1 MPLPRAYTCNVYRSR
16 RECKCACSVPLRHP
30 PLSGTGLFSM
40 NITAFTSAATKSQT
54 VSAIIMSSG
63 EDSPGDTLLTS
74 VITRGCRKL
83 PGGGMADVFVHARM
97 EGCST
102 ALLLYTLHFN
112 TLHGLSLEPSKNR
125 KPRVSIN
132 LASCKLIDWKLML
145 NATCSR
151 VNCVRTFLYSQLLFL
166 YQSWHTCC
174 ELRTASCMTCIAH
187 ACVHVRNV
195 NA

>member
-16 RECKCACSVPLRHP
+16 RECKCACTVPLRHP
-30 PLSGTGLFSM
+30 PLSGTGLFPM

-54 VSAIIMSSG
+54 VSAIMTSSG

-74 VITRGCRKL
+74 ACRKL
-83 PGGGMADVFVHARM
+83 PGGGIVHARM

-112 TLHGLSLEPSKNR
+112 TLHSLSFEPSKNR

-151 VNCVRTFLYSQLLFL
+151 VNSVQTFLYSQLSTLIL
-166 YQSWHTCC
+166 
-174 ELRTASCMTCIAH
+174 IPIVAH
-187 ACVHVRNV
+187 VL
-195 NA
+195 